1 MYVISNR
8 LGYKRITTTINTYGN
23 ITKEVREEMAFTT
36 DKYY

>member
-8 LGYKRITTTINTYGN
+8 LGHKRITTTINTYEN
-23 ITKEVREEMAFTT
+23 ITEEVRKEMAFTT